1 MLMCRIASVFLLL
14 PMTTGFLLMPN
25 VKPAVSISN
34 TCAFATM
41 APALDNFRLVEV
53 RKERPVVLRKP
64 KITQISSPEEFQKF
78 LMEDDRLTMI
88 RFYASWCK
96 SCAKMGVHYKSIAR
110 EVGDHVITTTD
121 GKEIV
126 VRKGNVRIAE
136 IEYGANEE
144 FCKALGIKKLPTVH
158 FYSRGSKVDG
168 FPAGPKKLP
177 ILKAKLAH
185 YMSLDSKALSFATR
199 MTEI

>member
-1 MLMCRIASVFLLL
+1 MTVCRIALVFLVL

-25 VKPAVSISN
+25 VKPVAPPSK
-34 TCAFATM
+34 TCSFVAT
-41 APALDNFRLVEV
+41 APLLDNFPVEV
-53 RKERPVVLRKP
+53 TNERPVVLGKP
-64 KITQISSPEEFQKF
+64 KISQISSPEDFQKF

-96 SCAKMGVHYKSIAR
+96 SCAKMGVHYKNIAR
-110 EVGDHVITTTD
+110 EVGDQVITTTD

-126 VRKGNVRIAE
+126 VRRGNVRIAE

-144 FCKALGIKKLPTVH
+144 FCKALGIKKLPTVQ
-158 FYSRGSKVDG
+158 FYSRGSLVDG
-168 FPAGPKKLP
+168 FPAGPKKVP

-185 YMSLDSKALSFATR
+185 YMSLNSKALSFVSR
-199 MTEI
+199 MSEI